1 MQQVRQGFILSRL
14 TSFPASLAAGLAC
27 VFARLCG
34 LADEIARSR
43 IVTGAEAAFFSNLP
57 VRFEAVTRL
66 LQVAP
71 WPDRRRAETAFR
83 FFARMGRR
91 RAAVLLLLALSFAGC
106 AGSLPAAFSPPGGG
120 ARLANVPFFPQL
132 DFQCGP
138 ASLAGVLN
146 YYGKRIT
153 PEEIAQ
159 AIFRENI
166 RGTVTL
172 DMVLYAR
179 EQGLS
184 AIWFSGSVDEIVEAI
199 NNGSPLIVMVD
210 YGFSVV
216 SHNHYM
222 VVVGYD
228 PKGIVANSGTSRET
242 HILWSDFL
250 PIWERAKRWTLRI
263 EPKNG

>member
-1 MQQVRQGFILSRL
+1 MGRNTTTLFMV
-14 TSFPASLAAGLAC
+14 
-27 VFARLCG
+27 RLCS
-34 LADEIARSR
+34 LADEITRSR
-43 IVTGAEAAFFSNLP
+43 AIASAEAESSSNLLVRLEAVKRPSRVAPGAEHRRSE
-57 VRFEAVTRL
+57 EASRL
-66 LQVAP
+66 L
-71 WPDRRRAETAFR
+71 
-83 FFARMGRR
+83 ARIAGRT
-91 RAAVLLLLALSFAGC
+91 AAVLLLLAVSLAGC
-106 AGSLPAAFSPPGGG
+106 AGSLPTAFSPPVGA

-132 DFQCGP
+132 DYQCGP

-153 PEEIAQ
+153 PEEVAR

-184 AIWFSGSVDEIVEAI
+184 ARWSSATVGDIVQALDDSI
-199 NNGSPLIVMVD
+199 PLIVMVD

-216 SHNHYM
+216 SKNHYM

-228 PKGIVANSGTSRET
+228 PKGIVANSGISRET
-242 HILWSDFL
+242 HISWSDFL
-250 PIWERAKRWTLRI
+250 PTWEKAKRWTLRI
-263 EPKNG
+263 EPKDG